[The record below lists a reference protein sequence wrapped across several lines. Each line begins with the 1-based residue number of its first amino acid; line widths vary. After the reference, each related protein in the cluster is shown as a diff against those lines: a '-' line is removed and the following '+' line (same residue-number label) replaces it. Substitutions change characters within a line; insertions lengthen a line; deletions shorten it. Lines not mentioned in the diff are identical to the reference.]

1 MYAYYVVMC
10 TISFDK
16 IFRNWAIFHTKE
28 DDISIYFQL
37 MCRFKI
43 WNDLYLKNQRNYIK
57 TVARVKHQKQKNPC
71 PHRKAPRDW
80 PTNSTRLHILIIYF
94 TFTSNCCNEPW
105 INNLKIL
112 LLLDLRCQNFWI
124 FSHQRKQIK
133 TVAWMNPSSCL
144 CAFDHFLLENIS
156 EKTFTCRVQLNR
168 S

>member
-57 TVARVKHQKQKNPC
+57 TVARVKHQKPC

-112 LLLDLRCQNFWI
+112 LLLDLRCQKFLNFFTPAKANKNCGVNESVELFVRVWS
-124 FSHQRKQIK
+124 FFTGKHFRK
-133 TVAWMNPSSCL
+133 
-144 CAFDHFLLENIS
+144 NIY
-156 EKTFTCRVQLNR
+156 VQG
-168 S
+168 ST